1 VWSSSVENY
10 FDIMD
15 TRYKDEEDDDLVE
28 SKVLP

>member
-15 TRYKDEEDDDLVE
+15 TRHKDEEDDDLVE